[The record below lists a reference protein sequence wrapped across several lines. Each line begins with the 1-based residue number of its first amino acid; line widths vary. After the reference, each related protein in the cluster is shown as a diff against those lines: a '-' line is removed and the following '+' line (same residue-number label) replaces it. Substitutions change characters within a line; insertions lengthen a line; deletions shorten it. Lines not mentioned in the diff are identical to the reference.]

1 MQREEEKAAFRDSNP
16 TTAFSRTDK
25 GIILMG
31 SIRSLV
37 KRMQD
42 LPWRSVAK
50 EGVERSFLLAKFLC
64 FCHVTN
70 NYICSIALVCG
81 PSMLPTL
88 NLTGDLVLVERIS
101 PRINRVGHGDIV
113 IVRSPENPRKTITK
127 RITGMEGDSVTFA
140 YDRRQHDR
148 WKTIIVPKGHV
159 WVQGDNV
166 FASNDSRNFGP
177 VPYAL
182 VQGKALVR
190 IWPPSAF
197 GSLGPGL

>member
-1 MQREEEKAAFRDSNP
+1 
-16 TTAFSRTDK
+16 
-25 GIILMG
+25 
-31 SIRSLV
+31 
-37 KRMQD
+37 MQD

-70 NYICSIALVCG
+70 NYICSIALVCVSTTSLSHFFPISFSNNAFVIWIDHIQVCG

-148 WKTIIVPKGHV
+148 WKTIIV
-159 WVQGDNV
+159 WYNL
-166 FASNDSRNFGP
+166 NFFISFSFSFCP
-177 VPYAL
+177 VL
-182 VQGKALVR
+182 GK
-190 IWPPSAF
+190 
-197 GSLGPGL
+197 